1 MSKLSI
7 GTIFPAKNDP
17 RHPPQW
23 FLRAL
28 VWVTIAVYAA
38 IFVYNAFF
46 MLADVI
52 AVVIISFFLSLA
64 LEPVVDF
71 LNNRGMPRSVAT
83 LICIFSLFSAVV
95 AAIIFFGNIFV
106 SQILNL
112 VRSVPDLYKSFAVWL
127 DDQLNMQIPEAP
139 EAAKQFAQQYGE
151 TFGGQFFGTALSTA
165 VGVLTAVL
173 NVLTIMLVMYYLCSK
188 GNEFR
193 ASLASW
199 FPPEYQKRLIRVLTI
214 VQVKIGGFLGSR
226 LILAL
231 ISTVFISALCFFM
244 GVPYWL
250 ALGVFM
256 GIVSQLIP
264 TVGVYIGGALPV
276 LVAFS
281 QNGWMLGTILLVV
294 IIVYQNIENM
304 LIMPKISQEALDL
317 NPAIAFLSVLGFGFL
332 FGPLG
337 AFLALP
343 VTATFVTVVKLWW
356 GKYDII
362 DIEEVA
368 REQRSVLRAQKE
380 HQKIQESKQ
389 KSIVVPKR
397 ALKGTEAKKEK

>member
-1 MSKLSI
+1 MTKLNL
-7 GTIFPAKNDP
+7 GAIFPAKNDP

-23 FLRAL
+23 FWRAL
-28 VWVTIAVYAA
+28 IWSVLAVYIALFA
-38 IFVYNAFF
+38 YNAFF

-52 AVVIISFFLSLA
+52 AVVIVSFFLALA

-71 LNNRGMPRSVAT
+71 LSARGVNKSIAT
-83 LICIFSLFSAVV
+83 LICIFTLFAAVV
-95 AAIIFFGNIFV
+95 AAVIFFGNIFV
-106 SQILNL
+106 TQIFNL
-112 VRSVPDLYKSFAVWL
+112 VQSVPELYKNFAEWL
-127 DDQLNMQIPEAP
+127 DTQFGMQIPEAP
-139 EAAKQFAQQYGE
+139 EIAKQFVSQNGDSL
-151 TFGGQFFGTALSTA
+151 GGQFIGTVFNTALGALTST
-165 VGVLTAVL
+165 L
-173 NVLTIMLVMYYLCSK
+173 NILTIMLIMYYLCSK
-188 GNEFR
+188 GDEFR
-193 ASLASW
+193 SSLASW
-199 FPPEYQKRLIRVLTI
+199 FPPEYQKRLIRLLTI
-214 VQVKIGGFLGSR
+214 IQVKIGGFLGSR
-226 LILAL
+226 FILAL

-256 GIVSQLIP
+256 GIVSQFIP

-281 QNGWMLGTILLVV
+281 SNGWMLGTVLLVI

-317 NPAIAFLSVLGFGFL
+317 NPAIAFLSVLAFGFV

-368 REQRSVLRAQKE
+368 QEQRSFLRAQKE
-380 HQKIQESKQ
+380 QKE
-389 KSIVVPKR
+389 P
-397 ALKGTEAKKEK
+397 KKEK